1 MNMAKNI
8 SQLWISSDYYEKQ
21 QLQYLVFPEGM
32 LYDKKNNA
40 VRTNRINTLF
50 REIAIQ
56 SKVLGE
62 TKNDNPFL
70 DCHFGS
76 NVGTI
81 TGSSNFLEDLNAI
94 LISKISLTTK
104 NE

>member
-1 MNMAKNI
+1 
-8 SQLWISSDYYEKQ
+8 
-21 QLQYLVFPEGM
+21 VFPEGM
-32 LYDKKNNA
+32 LYGKKNDI

-50 REIAIQ
+50 HEIAIQ
-56 SKVLGE
+56 SKVLAK

-81 TGSSNFLEDLNAI
+81 TGSSDFLEDIN
-94 LISKISLTTK
+94 LIIKF
-104 NE
+104 

>member
-1 MNMAKNI
+1 MKGITVN
-8 SQLWISSDYYEKQ
+8 SSTFYFFGTT
-21 QLQYLVFPEGM
+21 LIAFPEGL
-32 LYDKKNNA
+32 LYDKKNDT

-56 SKVLGE
+56 SRILAE

-76 NVGTI
+76 NVGMI
-81 TGSSNFLEDLNAI
+81 TRSSDFLE
-94 LISKISLTTK
+94 
-104 NE
+104 

>member
-1 MNMAKNI
+1 LKGITVN
-8 SQLWISSDYYEKQ
+8 SSTFNFFGTT
-21 QLQYLVFPEGM
+21 LIAFPEGM
-32 LYDKKNNA
+32 LYDKKNDR
-40 VRTNRINTLF
+40 VRTYRVNTLF
-50 REIAIQ
+50 SEIAVQ
-56 SKVLGE
+56 AKVLGE

-76 NVGTI
+76 NVGMI
-81 TGSSNFLEDLNAI
+81 TGSSNYLADLNAI

>member
-1 MNMAKNI
+1 MNLAKNI

-21 QLQYLVFPEGM
+21 KLQHLLFPQGI
-32 LYDKKNNA
+32 LHDKKNDRI
-40 VRTNRINTLF
+40 RTNSVNTLF
-50 REIAIQ
+50 RVIAVQ
-56 SKVLGE
+56 ERVLGE

-76 NVGTI
+76 NVGMI
-81 TGSSNFLEDLNAI
+81 TGSSNFLEDI
-94 LISKISLTTK
+94 ITIISSTISLITK